1 MYDDDDDDDDDD
13 CYLLLS
19 RLSSEL
25 SVEKNLTVSW

>member
-19 RLSSEL
+19 RLSAEL